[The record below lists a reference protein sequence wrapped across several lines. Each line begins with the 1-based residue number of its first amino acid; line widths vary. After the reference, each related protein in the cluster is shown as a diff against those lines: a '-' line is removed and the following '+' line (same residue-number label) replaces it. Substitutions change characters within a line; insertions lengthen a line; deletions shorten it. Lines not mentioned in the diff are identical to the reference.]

1 MKTVSEDLDLSL
13 PGGRL
18 HARRFGDQGTGLVL
32 GIPGLSA
39 NLVSMTAIAEVV
51 PMVALDLRGRG
62 LSETTPPG
70 TYGWEAHAA
79 DVLAAADALGA
90 PRFSIVGWSMGAF
103 VGMAAASMA
112 AARIER
118 LVLIDAVGAVDD
130 TVVQLIQI
138 SVNRLDAVY
147 PSVRAYLELARST
160 GLISP
165 WSELWEQYFEYE
177 LQPVAGGV
185 RARTSKAAVS
195 EDFAISGRRD
205 PALFW
210 PHLTMPVLV
219 VRAARP
225 LLEGAGG
232 HVIDPA
238 VLGRFRT
245 TVPHAEVVEVD
256 ANHYGIGAHPDTLE
270 AVGRFFAP
278 RGASS

>member
-1 MKTVSEDLDLSL
+1 MKSVTEDLDLTL

-18 HARRFGDQGTGLVL
+18 HARRFGNHPGGLVL
-32 GIPGLSA
+32 GIPGLTA

-112 AARIER
+112 GARIER
-118 LVLIDAVGAVDD
+118 LALIDAVGAVDD
-130 TVVQLIQI
+130 TVVRLIQM

-147 PSVRAYLELARST
+147 PSVQAYLDLARST

-165 WSELWEQYFEYE
+165 WSRLWEEIFEYE

-185 RARTSKAAVS
+185 RARTSKPAVS
-195 EDFAISGRRD
+195 EDFAISALRD
-205 PALFW
+205 PAEFW
-210 PHLTMPVLV
+210 PYLTMPVLV
-219 VRAARP
+219 VRAGRP
-225 LLEGAGG
+225 MLEGAGG
-232 HVIDPA
+232 DVIDPA
-238 VLGRFRT
+238 VLRRFQKA
-245 TVPHAEVVEVD
+245 VPHAEVVEVD
-256 ANHYGIGAHPDTLE
+256 ANHYGIAAHPE
-270 AVGRFFAP
+270 ALAALRRFFA
-278 RGASS
+278 

>member
-1 MKTVSEDLDLSL
+1 MKTVSEDLDLTL

-18 HARRFGDQGTGLVL
+18 HARRFGERPDGLVL
-32 GIPGLSA
+32 GIPGLTA
-39 NLVSMTAIAEVV
+39 NLVSMTAVAEVV

-90 PRFSIVGWSMGAF
+90 ASFSIVGWSMGAF

-118 LVLIDAVGAVDD
+118 LALIDALGKVDD
-130 TVVQLIQI
+130 TVVRLIQM
-138 SVNRLDAVY
+138 SVNRLDTVY
-147 PSVRAYLELARST
+147 PSVEAYLDLARST

-165 WSELWEQYFEYE
+165 WSRLWEQIFEYE

-185 RARTSKAAVS
+185 RARTNKAAVS
-195 EDFAISGRRD
+195 EDFALSAERD
-205 PALFW
+205 PAPFW

-219 VRAARP
+219 VRAGRP
-225 LLEGAGG
+225 MLEGAGG
-232 HVIDPA
+232 DVIDPA
-238 VLGRFRT
+238 VLARFREA
-245 TVPHAEVVEVD
+245 VPHAQVVEVD
-256 ANHYGIGAHPDTLE
+256 ANHYGVASHPDALE
-270 AVGRFFAP
+270 ALRRFFAT
-278 RGASS
+278 

>member
-1 MKTVSEDLDLSL
+1 MKRFPADLDLQL

-18 HARRFGDQGTGLVL
+18 HARRFGDGGDPLVL
-32 GIPGLSA
+32 GVPGLSA

-62 LSETTPPG
+62 LSETTGPG
-70 TYGWEAHAA
+70 TYGWEAHAR

-90 PRFSIVGWSMGAF
+90 DRFAIVGWSMGAF
-103 VGMAAASMA
+103 VGMAAAA
-112 AARIER
+112 LAGQRIER
-118 LVLIDAVGAVDD
+118 LVLVDALGPVDQ
-130 TVVQLIQI
+130 TVASLIQV
-138 SVNRLDAVY
+138 SVNRLDAIY
-147 PSVRAYLELARST
+147 PSLEAYLELARST

-165 WSELWEQYFEYE
+165 WSTLWDQYFEYE

-195 EDFAISGRRD
+195 EDFAIALNRD
-205 PALFW
+205 ASELW

-219 VRAARP
+219 VRASRP
-225 LLEGAGG
+225 LLPGAGG

-238 VLGRFRT
+238 TMRDFRAA
-245 TVPHAEVVEVD
+245 VPGAEVVDVD

-270 AVGRFFAP
+270 AIRRFFA
-278 RGASS
+278 A